1 MSPGSSSLRPLDD
14 AEIAIALRDLPGWS
28 HTNHALVRSASFFS
42 FDDAICFMM
51 FAASEADA
59 LDHHPDWS
67 NYNNRVEIRLTT
79 HDNGDQVTRVDL
91 ELARRMQA
99 FLPPC

>member
-1 MSPGSSSLRPLDD
+1 MSPGSSRLRPLTGD
-14 AEIAIALRDLPGWS
+14 EIAIALRDLPGWS
-28 HTNHALVRSASFFS
+28 HENHALVRSACFLS

-51 FAASEADA
+51 LAASEADA

-67 NYNNRVEIRLTT
+67 NHSNRVDIRLTT
-79 HDNGDQVTRVDL
+79 HDSRDQVTRVDL

-99 FLPPC
+99 YLPPC

>member
-1 MSPGSSSLRPLDD
+1 MNPGSSRLRPLTDD
-14 AEIAIALRDLPGWS
+14 EIALALRELPGWS
-28 HTNHALVRSASFFS
+28 HANHALVRSACFLS
-42 FDDAICFMM
+42 FDDAIFFMM

-67 NYNNRVEIRLTT
+67 NYNNRVDIRLTT
-79 HDNGDQVTRVDL
+79 HASHDQVNRIDL